1 MTEAILNLLRSRTQ
15 VMTPGAIS
23 VAARPGRC
31 RHPRAGALAGDRG
44 RADALARSGDL
55 VSLTGCPV
63 CGLAGDVWTVPEHV
77 PARALPPLGFSEDD
91 AEQTMSPLIEE
102 GAIELGERV
111 ELVER
116 ECCLRSARPWRA
128 TPRPA

>member
-23 VAARPGRC
+23 VLLGQGAVGTLGQEPSPEIAAE
-31 RHPRAGALAGDRG
+31 L
-44 RADALARSGDL
+44 DALARSGDL

-77 PARALPPLGFSEDD
+77 PVRALPPLGFTEED
-91 AEQTMSPLIEE
+91 AEQTMSPLIAE